1 MSYNPFSLEGKTI
14 LITGASSGIGRG
26 ICIDCSRMGA
36 KVHLMARNED
46 RLNKTL
52 SEMEGEGHVIHQA
65 DLCIT
70 DDINALVDTLPVIDG
85 VVLCAGIIK
94 TMPVKNISEE
104 AMTEIFNSNIMG
116 DIKICSRLLKK
127 KKLNHDGSVV
137 FISSVSTFNVKVGN
151 SLYSATK
158 GAVNSFAKAMALEV
172 SKQNIR
178 VNCIQPGFVP
188 SNILNS
194 GAIEEDEFL
203 KFYAERHPL
212 GFGTPTDIANGCIY
226 LLSDASRWVTGSIF
240 TIDGGYTLQ

>member
-1 MSYNPFSLEGKTI
+1 MNNPFSLEGKTI
-14 LITGASSGIGRG
+14 LVTGASSGIGRG
-26 ICIDCSRMGA
+26 ICIDCSKMGA
-36 KVHLMARNED
+36 AVHLTARNED
-46 RLNKTL
+46 RLNETL
-52 SEMEGEGHVIHQA
+52 SKMEGNGHAVHKA
-65 DLCIT
+65 DLCST
-70 DDINALVDTLPVIDG
+70 DDINILVESLPAIDG

-104 AMTEIFNSNIMG
+104 AMTEIFNANIMG

-127 KKLNHDGSVV
+127 KKLNHRGSVV
-137 FISSVSTFNVKVGN
+137 FISSVSTINVKVGN

-172 SKQNIR
+172 SKQEIR

-188 SNILNS
+188 SSILNS

-212 GFGTPTDIANGCIY
+212 GFGTPSDIANGCIY